1 MAENLKENP
10 IGRTITLL
18 NLRDQKSNQ
27 EAARKSASMRFSA
40 SGVGLAS
47 PSSQAHM
54 TRVQSASRS
63 PRATKGPDAIAAL
76 PYSAGTPTEA
86 AAALAYFQTLER
98 QRDEAVAKNAQL
110 EEALARLAS
119 MFGEHVTAVEAS
131 VGPLSQYYAVT
142 FGAGHIGMILTSDD
156 AGQIEVAE
164 LRDEKDTGRPLLAK
178 ASGKIFVGDHVIA
191 VNSRVLARYG
201 PPTPEQVAAEF
212 RSAARPMT
220 VLFKRNAEARLKA
233 AMAAAASGSS

>member
-1 MAENLKENP
+1 MADNLKENP
-10 IGRTITLL
+10 IGRTISVL
-18 NLRDQKSNQ
+18 NLRDEKTNQ
-27 EAARKSASMRFSA
+27 VAARKASMKSFSA
-40 SGVGLAS
+40 TSGMGS
-47 PSSQAHM
+47 PSMA
-54 TRVQSASRS
+54 RVKSAASIS
-63 PRATKGPDAIAAL
+63 PRKAPDAIAAI
-76 PYSAGTPTEA
+76 PYSTGTPTEA

-110 EEALARLAS
+110 EEALAKLVTQ
-119 MFGEHVTAVEAS
+119 FGEHVTAVEAS

-191 VNSRVLARYG
+191 VNSRLLARYG

-212 RSAARPMT
+212 RSAARPMM

-233 AMAAAASGSS
+233 AMAAAAASS